1 MPANEADH
9 GPKFAAFGLEKTKAR
24 AAQGLK
30 FFADT
35 ASESDN
41 DCGGLV
47 RALIIDDSAVMRK
60 VIERALRQAG
70 LELVDV
76 AQASNGE
83 EALDIL
89 RSDSESATKIG
100 LIISDINMPVMDGL
114 QFLEAR
120 RDQKLAPGV
129 PVVMITTEG
138 SEPFVLRAI
147 AAGAQGYICKPFT
160 ADQVKARVVPLLSAA

>member
-1 MPANEADH
+1 M
-9 GPKFAAFGLEKTKAR
+9 
-24 AAQGLK
+24 
-30 FFADT
+30 
-35 ASESDN
+35 
-41 DCGGLV
+41 

-60 VIERALRQAG
+60 VIERALRQSG
-70 LELVDV
+70 LDISEVV
-76 AQASNGE
+76 QASNGE
-83 EALDIL
+83 EALEVL
-89 RSDSESATKIG
+89 RADVLKSAKMG

-120 RDQKLAPGV
+120 RDQKLAEGV

-160 ADQVKARVVPLLSAA
+160 ADQVKARVVPLLVAA

>member
-1 MPANEADH
+1 MRKGES
-9 GPKFAAFGLEKTKAR
+9 KT
-24 AAQGLK
+24 
-30 FFADT
+30 
-35 ASESDN
+35 S
-41 DCGGLV
+41 GGQV

-60 VIERALRQAG
+60 VIERALRQSG
-70 LELVDV
+70 LELTEVV
-76 AQASNGE
+76 EASNGE
-83 EALDIL
+83 EALAAL
-89 RSDSESATKIG
+89 RADSDSAAKIG
-100 LIISDINMPVMDGL
+100 LIMSDINMPVMDGL

-160 ADQVKARVVPLLSAA
+160 ADQVKARVMPLLTAA